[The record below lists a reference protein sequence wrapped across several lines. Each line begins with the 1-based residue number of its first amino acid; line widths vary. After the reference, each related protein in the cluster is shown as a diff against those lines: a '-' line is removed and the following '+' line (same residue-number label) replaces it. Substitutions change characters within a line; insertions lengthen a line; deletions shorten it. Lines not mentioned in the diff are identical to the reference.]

1 MQTIKL
7 KRGLDIPFEG
17 QAAETLGSVRRPE
30 VFHVVPDQ
38 FAGITPK
45 LDVKV
50 GDRVKAGSPLFHDKA
65 FESLF
70 FTSPVSGEVKEIVR
84 GERRKI
90 LSIDIA
96 ADTRI
101 AYEHFEVK
109 NEGFTNEGVKEL
121 LLRSGLWALIKQRPY
136 DCIALPNKTPRAI
149 FISSFDSAP
158 AAPNYE
164 FVLKGLL
171 PTLQSA
177 VSALAKLAPV
187 YIGIKSGARATEFR
201 ELKDCT
207 LYEVC
212 GPHPAGNVG
221 VQLNNLAPL
230 AKGET
235 VFTVNIQD
243 LAIIGRLFQKG
254 IVDYQ
259 KLVALTGPLAYGKQ
273 YYRVLPGM
281 AYDAILR
288 SNVHDEV
295 ACRFIAGNVLSGRQ
309 IEPNEILSPY
319 DNQLTV
325 LEDGAE
331 RHEFMGWLLPR
342 FNAFNAGC
350 TDPAKMFDNC
360 FTRWLFGPKRYQ
372 WDARLKGGRRAI
384 IVSNE
389 YDRVFPMDIYPE
401 YLIKAM
407 IAGNIDRMEALGA
420 YEVAP
425 EDFALCEFVCT
436 SKMPLQAI
444 VRQALDNLK
453 KEIE

>member
-17 QAAETLGSVRRPE
+17 AAALTLGSVRRPE
-30 VFHVVPDQ
+30 VFHIVPDH

-50 GDRVKAGSPLFHDKA
+50 GDQVKAGSPLFHDKA
-65 FESLF
+65 FEELL
-70 FTSPVSGEVKEIVR
+70 FTSPVSGKVVDIVR
-84 GERRKI
+84 GERRKVM
-90 LSIDIA
+90 SIDIQ
-96 ADTRI
+96 ADAKI
-101 AYEHFEVK
+101 AYEKFDTAGDVK
-109 NEGFTNEGVKEL
+109 SL
-121 LLRSGLWALIKQRPY
+121 LLKSGLWALLKQRPY

-149 FISSFDSAP
+149 FISSFDTAP
-158 AAPNYE
+158 VAPNYE
-164 FVLKGLL
+164 FVLKGQL
-171 PTLQSA
+171 PVLQA
-177 VSALAKLAPV
+177 GISALAKLAPV
-187 YIGIKSGARATEFR
+187 FVGLKIGSKAPEFR

-207 LYEVC
+207 LYEVA

-221 VQLNNLAPL
+221 VQLNNLAPM

-254 IVDYQ
+254 IVDMQ
-259 KLVALTGPLAYGKQ
+259 KKVALTGPLAYGRQ
-273 YYRVLPGM
+273 YYNVLPGM
-281 AYDAILR
+281 PVSAIFK
-288 SNVHDEV
+288 SNVHDECP
-295 ACRFIAGNVLSGRQ
+295 CRYIAGNVLSGRQ
-309 IEPNEILSPY
+309 ICPESDIISLY
-319 DNQLTV
+319 DNQFTV

-331 RHEFMGWLLPR
+331 KAEFMGWLLPR
-342 FNAFNAGC
+342 FKDFNAGC

-360 FTRWLFGPKRYQ
+360 ITRWLFGPKKYN

-389 YDRVFPMDIYPE
+389 YDKVFPMDIYPE

-444 VRQALDNLK
+444 VREALDNLK

>member
-7 KRGLDIPFEG
+7 KKGLDIPFEG
-17 QAAETLGSVRRPE
+17 AAVETIGSVRRPDI
-30 VFHVVPDQ
+30 FHVVPDH
-38 FAGITPK
+38 FPGITPK

-50 GDRVKAGSPLFHDKA
+50 GDVVKAGTPLFHDKA

-96 ADTRI
+96 ADAKI
-101 AYEHFEVK
+101 KYEQFDTA
-109 NEGFTNEGVKEL
+109 GDVKEL
-121 LLRSGLWALIKQRPY
+121 LLKSGLWALLKQRPY
-136 DCIALPNKTPRAI
+136 DCIALPNKQPRAI

-158 AAPNYE
+158 VAPNYE
-164 FVLKGLL
+164 FVLKGQL
-171 PTLQSA
+171 PTLQA
-177 VSALAKLAPV
+177 GVSALAKLAPV
-187 YIGIKSGARATEFR
+187 FIGIQAGARATEFR

-207 LYEVC
+207 LYEVA

-259 KLVALTGPLAYGKQ
+259 KKVALTGPLAYGKQ
-273 YYRVLPGM
+273 YYNVLPGM

-309 IEPNEILSPY
+309 IQPTDIISPY
-319 DNQLTV
+319 DNQITV

-350 TDPAKMFDNC
+350 TDPAKMLDNG

-444 VRQALDNLK
+444 VREALDNLK

>member
-7 KRGLDIPFEG
+7 KRGLNIPFEG
-17 QAAETLGSVRRPE
+17 PAAETLGSVRRPE
-30 VFHVVPDQ
+30 VFHIVPDH

-50 GDRVKAGSPLFHDKA
+50 GDKVKAGSPLFHDKT
-65 FESLF
+65 FEEMH
-70 FTSPVSGEVKEIVR
+70 FTSPVSGEIKEIVR

-90 LSIDIA
+90 LSIDIL
-96 ADTRI
+96 ADAKI
-101 AYEHFEVK
+101 AYEKFDTAEDVK
-109 NEGFTNEGVKEL
+109 AL
-121 LLRSGLWALIKQRPY
+121 LLKSGLWALMKQRPY
-136 DCIALPNKTPRAI
+136 DCIALPTKTPRAI

-158 AAPNYE
+158 VAPNYE
-164 FVLKGLL
+164 FVLKGQL
-171 PTLQSA
+171 PTLQA
-177 VSALAKLAPV
+177 GVSALAKLAPV
-187 YIGIKSGARATEFR
+187 FIGIQAGARATEFR

-207 LYEVC
+207 LYEVA

-230 AKGET
+230 AKSET

-259 KLVALTGPLAYGKQ
+259 KKVALTGPLAYGKQ
-273 YYRVLPGM
+273 YYNVLPGM
-281 AYDAILR
+281 SYDAILR

-309 IEPNEILSPY
+309 IQPTDIISPY
-319 DNQLTV
+319 DNQITV

-350 TDPAKMFDNC
+350 TDPAKMLDNG

-444 VRQALDNLK
+444 VREALDNLK